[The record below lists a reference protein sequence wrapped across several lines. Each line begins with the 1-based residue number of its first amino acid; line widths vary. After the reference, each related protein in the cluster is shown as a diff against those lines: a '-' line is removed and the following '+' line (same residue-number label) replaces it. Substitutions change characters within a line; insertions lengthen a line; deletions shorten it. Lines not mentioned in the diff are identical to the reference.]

1 MLKGQSFKASLV
13 KDLYVISLS
22 QIILFFTGSVNVSAG
37 SSSGVVGGLM
47 TGEQYQFSVSITVCD
62 GTGNIYTGAMSDLTD
77 PFTFPGSSSGE
88 CMFMNFWETQSL

>member
-1 MLKGQSFKASLV
+1 
-13 KDLYVISLS
+13 
-22 QIILFFTGSVNVSAG
+22 
-37 SSSGVVGGLM
+37 M